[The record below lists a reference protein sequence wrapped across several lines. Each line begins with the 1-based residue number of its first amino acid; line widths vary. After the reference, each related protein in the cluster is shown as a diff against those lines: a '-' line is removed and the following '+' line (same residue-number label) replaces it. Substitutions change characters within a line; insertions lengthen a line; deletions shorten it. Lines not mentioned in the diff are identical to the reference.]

1 MKTPGWMAK
10 YIGINKDEAKELCQ
24 THLANKTF
32 NLSNKK
38 QRLNNGTFIKID
50 KNEQISEKLSH
61 KNENEKVN
69 DEELYKA
76 IEDFYNGYQLIDK
89 YSGIKYEIYSP
100 YSVIEAI
107 KEEHVKNYQSKNKEI
122 LYRFIQNNFQNLK
135 YVISLLIKQK
145 SINIDSLKF
154 QNDEI
159 SFEKR
164 KSNLFLLVH
173 YGYLGY
179 NSSKNEIFIPNKEI
193 LELFKFLI
201 ESEIWKNLNKCSEI
215 FNPGENNYS
224 EFLKNDYVVDKTE
237 LILHINK
244 IINSNI
250 TKNICVTRPRR
261 FGKTVTVNMLVAYY
275 SFTESKITVF
285 ENKKI
290 LKIKTGMSIKENIML
305 YY

>member
-1 MKTPGWMAK
+1 M
-10 YIGINKDEAKELCQ
+10 
-24 THLANKTF
+24 
-32 NLSNKK
+32 
-38 QRLNNGTFIKID
+38 
-50 KNEQISEKLSH
+50 
-61 KNENEKVN
+61 
-69 DEELYKA
+69 
-76 IEDFYNGYQLIDK
+76 
-89 YSGIKYEIYSP
+89 
-100 YSVIEAI
+100 
-107 KEEHVKNYQSKNKEI
+107 
-122 LYRFIQNNFQNLK
+122 
-135 YVISLLIKQK
+135 
-145 SINIDSLKF
+145 
-154 QNDEI
+154 
-159 SFEKR
+159 
-164 KSNLFLLVH
+164 H

-179 NSSKNEIFIPNKEI
+179 NISKNEIFIPNKEI
-193 LELFKFLI
+193 FEIFKILI
-201 ESEIWKNLNKCSEI
+201 ESEIRKNLNKCSEI

-261 FGKTVTVNMLVAYY
+261 FGKTVKVNMLIAYY